1 MLDTKKFVQQFKTQD
16 QIQRSFFFDKLN
28 TYLEKILN
36 PQFLFYF
43 EQEDLLDEA
52 RFVEGNSEAKKLEKD
67 QYFYYF
73 KDLAF
78 HYFDKEPTILNEISM
93 TIPGTVFHSVLFFPL
108 QLSDC
113 RKGVLVL
120 ANPENQKVF
129 TNKDIDALLILRED
143 SRTIIERI
151 RLRNQLSRANMEIEL
166 INRINQIVDTSNVT
180 EFFFQK
186 LIDITQDTLDCK
198 AIIFLTYEFDRK
210 AYTLEAGNVAGRDF
224 WVGQTEFFRSL
235 AQDSEFRGVFCES
248 YGGKHFKGEK
258 YGLDRLETALV
269 APVDFYGQ
277 SRGVFILLNKD
288 EQTNFTHLDIKLIQ
302 IICGYTKAI
311 LYRDLE
317 KKKLVSLFKRF
328 VSDDIGE
335 NLLHTRTQ
343 DLFLEQK
350 QEITILF
357 MDLNGFTAF
366 AESSE
371 PDQVTQQLNLYFDE
385 MTKLIVKFGGT
396 LDKYL
401 GDGIMALFGAPRKI
415 FNHAERAVECA
426 LAMQDRMQSINT
438 TWAKNNLKPLSASIG
453 INSGEA
459 MVGTVGCNQF
469 MDFTAIGD
477 SVNVASRLSDKAR
490 NGSILIGETTWRS
503 MQEVLIYEKMATV
516 KLRGKKLGMQTYE
529 VHQLKRIDELKET
542 MQVTNEKTQINI
554 LRSLGRCLNYKKS
567 DLALNYI
574 SVGSLKLRE
583 TAIETVGNLNKT
595 SHIEPLIKAL
605 SSNDDSEINNK
616 ILDTI
621 CKIDIDLIRPMLD
634 RLLNGLN
641 KSHQRTVKQATI
653 ESKTC
658 EDRRLLLA
666 LIKSLQDKEESSSN
680 LIADLTNILYQDDE
694 ITITTSLLNQL
705 HRGSSK
711 LKIAA
716 ISALAK
722 IQAPQIAV
730 PLMQSFEK
738 SSDSDVLLQCSKAI
752 GNISNSQTLEVL
764 KHLFRN
770 SNQDTSWH
778 EFLELR
784 QKYCPSSAFKNVLL
798 TENLYL
804 QYSCLQYLL
813 GKDNTQIT
821 KLLKEL
827 LTSSDSVQLK
837 LLCIR
842 CMKNLPNE
850 DVLMDLCNQYGRN
863 DILDQ
868 AIIGEIGFR
877 KSKEHINLV
886 YNSLHNQNPM
896 ITIQS
901 ISALGRLR
909 QSDSL
914 PVLLDVL
921 EKAENANVTATVM
934 QQLGAFDHPL
944 STEALMQALYSP
956 IGRIRANA
964 IESLMKLGKVEALS
978 RIERLLSDDNN
989 RVRANAA
996 LACLKFGKK
1005 RAFKSLVD
1013 MSQSPN
1019 KWMRL
1024 SCLWALHISGLAE
1037 SKNVIEG
1044 LLNDPD
1050 YDVIMAS
1057 VNFLKKVKT
1066 VTK

>member
-28 TYLEKILN
+28 TYLENILN
-36 PQFLFYF
+36 PQYLFYF
-43 EQEDLLDEA
+43 EQEELLNEA

-78 HYFDKEPTILNEISM
+78 HYFDKEPTILNEVSM
-93 TIPGTVFHSVLFFPL
+93 TIPGTVFHSVMFFPL
-108 QLSDC
+108 QLSDH

-120 ANPENQKVF
+120 ANPENHKVF
-129 TNKDIDALLILRED
+129 NNKDIETLRSLREN
-143 SRTIIERI
+143 SLSIIERI

-198 AIIFLTYEFDRK
+198 AIIFLTYEFDRQ
-210 AYTLEAGNVAGRDF
+210 AYVLEAGNVAGRDF

-288 EQTNFTHLDIKLIQ
+288 EQTNFTQLDIKLVQ

-317 KKKLVSLFKRF
+317 KKKLISLFKRF

-401 GDGIMALFGAPRKI
+401 GDGIMALFGAPRKV

-426 LAMQDRMQSINT
+426 LAMQERMHHINT
-438 TWAKNNLKPLSASIG
+438 TWLRNDLESLSASIG
-453 INSGEA
+453 INTGEA
-459 MVGTVGCNQF
+459 MVGTVGCDQF

-477 SVNVASRLSDKAR
+477 SVNVASRLSDQAR
-490 NGSILIGETTWRS
+490 NGSILIGDTTLQS
-503 MQEVLIYEKMATV
+503 MQEVLVYKKMATV
-516 KLRGKKLGMQTYE
+516 KLKGKKLEMQTYE
-529 VHQLKRIDELKET
+529 VQALKSIDELEQAI
-542 MQVTNEKTQINI
+542 QVANEESQINI
-554 LRSLGRCLNYKKS
+554 LNSLGRCLTYKPY
-567 DLALNYI
+567 DLSLNYI
-574 SVGSLKLRE
+574 REGSLKIRQ
-583 TAIETVGNLNKT
+583 TAIETVGYLNKA
-595 SHIEPLIKAL
+595 SHVRPLIQAL
-605 SSNDDSEINNK
+605 NPKNETEINNK

-641 KSHQRTVKQATI
+641 KSYQRAVIQATI

-666 LIKSLQDKEESSSN
+666 LIKSLQDKEESKST
-680 LIADLTNILYQDDE
+680 LIADLTNILYQDDQ
-694 ITITTSLLNQL
+694 IKITTSLLNQL
-705 HRGSSK
+705 QEGSNK
-711 LKIAA
+711 LKIAT
-716 ISALAK
+716 INALAK

-730 PLMQSFEK
+730 PLVEIFQK
-738 SSDSDVLLQCSKAI
+738 SSDQEVLLQCSKAI
-752 GNISNSQTLEVL
+752 GNINDLQTLEVL
-764 KHLFRN
+764 THLFQN
-770 SNQDTSWH
+770 SEKRKNWY
-778 EFLELR
+778 EFLRLR
-784 QKYCPSSAFKNVLL
+784 KKYSPSSSFKNVLL
-798 TENLYL
+798 KGDLYL
-804 QYSCLQYLL
+804 KYSCLQYLL

-821 KLLKEL
+821 ELLQELLKFSPSIE
-827 LTSSDSVQLK
+827 LK
-837 LLCIR
+837 LLSIG
-842 CMKNLPNE
+842 CMKDLPNK
-850 DVLMDLCNQYGRN
+850 DVLANLCSQYGHN
-863 DILDQ
+863 DDLDQ
-868 AIIGEIGFR
+868 AILGEIGFR
-877 KSKEHINLV
+877 KSKEYMDLV
-886 YNSLHNQNPM
+886 LDALSNKNPM

-901 ISALGRLR
+901 ISALGRLG
-909 QSDSL
+909 QPDSL
-914 PVLLDVL
+914 SILLDVL

-934 QQLGAFDHPL
+934 QQLGAFDDPL

-1024 SCLWALHISGLAE
+1024 SCLWALHVSGIVE
-1037 SKNVIEG
+1037 SRNVIAG

-1057 VNFLKKVKT
+1057 VNFLKKIK
-1066 VTK
+1066 KSS